1 MEKEIKYKVLFIFYL
16 TGAASSPSPP
26 HAGENW
32 STEPKQYHS
41 IKTKQSWGSSHYFT
55 RFLLLNFS
63 CVHLQRTPGHQM
75 KRKQSLGS
83 ISTPLSLHPVVP
95 QESSFASTSSSKS
108 FCQYY
113 IFVMLLLSI

>member
-16 TGAASSPSPP
+16 TGAASSPAPP
-26 HAGENW
+26 HAGESW

-75 KRKQSLGS
+75 KTQGWALRSFPFGKL
-83 ISTPLSLHPVVP
+83 
-95 QESSFASTSSSKS
+95 SSFP
-108 FCQYY
+108 
-113 IFVMLLLSI
+113 L